1 MKLLCIVACL
11 VATANSFT
19 LQPSKRQIT
28 SISAEEKSATQRDIL
43 NKLDDNYQYDGRL
56 PSGGDGSRCGFA
68 CIVGAPNMG
77 KSTLMN
83 ALLQEDLCVATRR
96 PQTTRHAILGVLT
109 EESTQLCLVDTP
121 GVIDE
126 PAYKL
131 QEGMMEAV
139 MGAFHDAD
147 VLLVVTDLFST
158 PIPDDD
164 LFDKVQRSQKPVIVV
179 INKVDLADRVNPVS
193 EENQADG
200 RTVTVEEAVAKWR
213 SLLPEAVAVLP
224 LSAEDGAN
232 NIGVAALRTILMG
245 KDDVAAALREMG
257 RPIAGTFPDGVRT
270 ITDKVCKELLPLGP
284 PLYDED
290 VLTDRPERFF
300 ASEIIRAALFENL
313 KKEVPYCCEVRVT
326 GFREPKEE
334 DKKQFTRINA
344 VVVVERDSQKG
355 IVVGK
360 GGDIIKKVGIEARE
374 KLEDFLQAKV
384 YLDLHVKVEKD
395 WRK

>member
-1 MKLLCIVACL
+1 
-11 VATANSFT
+11 
-19 LQPSKRQIT
+19 
-28 SISAEEKSATQRDIL
+28 
-43 NKLDDNYQYDGRL
+43 
-56 PSGGDGSRCGFA
+56 
-68 CIVGAPNMG
+68 
-77 KSTLMN
+77 
-83 ALLQEDLCVATRR
+83 
-96 PQTTRHAILGVLT
+96 LGVLT
-109 EESTQLCLVDTP
+109 EDQTQLCLVDTP

-164 LFDKVQRSQKPVIVV
+164 LFGKVQRSEKPIIVV

-193 EENQADG
+193 EENQAEG

-213 SLLPEAVAVLP
+213 SLLPQAVAVLP
-224 LSAEDGAN
+224 VSASEGVDN
-232 NIGVAALRTILMG
+232 VGVAALRKILLG
-245 KDDVAAALREMG
+245 QDGVSEALREMG
-257 RPIAGTFPDGVRT
+257 RPIEGTFPSGVKT
-270 ITDKVCKELLPLGP
+270 VTDEVAKELLPLGP

-290 VLTDRPERFF
+290 TLTDRPERFF
-300 ASEIIRAALFENL
+300 ASEIIRASLFQNL

-326 GFREPKEE
+326 GFKEPKEA
-334 DKKQFTRINA
+334 DKKQIIKITAA
-344 VVVVERDSQKG
+344 VIVERDSQKG

-374 KLEDFLQAKV
+374 KLEEFLQGQV

-395 WRK
+395 WRKKEDILKQYGYLR